1 MEHDITVQ
9 MIWTTTTFD
18 GYPLQFRWNMSK
30 TINIFTGLIDDD
42 GDFIDAVEVD
52 IISLSTDGDRATL
65 TEANK
70 AVKEWLTSREV
81 IATQIA

>member
-1 MEHDITVQ
+1 MLSH
-9 MIWTTTTFD
+9 
-18 GYPLQFRWNMSK
+18 LQIR
-30 TINIFTGLIDDD
+30 
-42 GDFIDAVEVD
+42 DFAIIDAVEVD